1 MFRDIGDKFGL
12 IQAQI
17 GIAKSLARCEKY
29 KDAME
34 YYRLAVGTCH
44 DTENKVGLSLLSPSK
59 QFQSYEIKIYD
70 DLIAIY
76 RYQNLPDAI

>member
-44 DTENKVGLSLLSPSK
+44 DTENKVSLS
-59 QFQSYEIKIYD
+59 
-70 DLIAIY
+70 
-76 RYQNLPDAI
+76 